1 MKYSMLNKWLCK
13 VLFFIL
19 VSAVFASSFPIAV
32 GAPGTV
38 VKVDPATK
46 TVEQGVTFSIDV
58 LVVDV
63 VDLYTWQ
70 IKLQFDPTVLQCE
83 GATYPSDH
91 VFAGAQFVSVTPVIN
106 NSIGFVLYGCS
117 LMGAAPT
124 YNGSGKLCR
133 IDFRGIKS
141 GTSSLQFLGAPD
153 KDTFLLNFDME
164 TIPITVEGGS
174 VTVQPTTKPP
184 SQITID
190 VSPTSI
196 FVSESITITGSV
208 LGFKDGGYTDPRP
221 DVDVTIS
228 KNGTFLAKVK
238 TKSDGSYEY
247 VWRTI
252 GTADPSKNDV
262 GEHKIKA
269 RWDGDNEYQGATS
282 EEKTVVVQN
291 AGPML
296 YNLKYVFPT
305 GEHNPSAPADALYLH
320 NFTDP
325 TSMYSGR
332 YPPVTGPKMVVI
344 PFHYTLYV
352 LISNVSDLYAWK
364 LKLYVSDYRL
374 ANCSSD
380 SIWIPQ
386 NGVFA
391 GTANIEKKVEPHG
404 NGLNITI
411 AVTQTPPNP
420 SYSVSGENT
429 THTRI
434 GILCAINFTSLY
446 NNRTFTI
453 DLFPESISLKNSAG
467 HNIPYRI
474 ENLQIEARIFADQVI
489 STRKSSTL
497 TLDANPKKV
506 KLGENITITGKL
518 DPDMPDFVEITIIY
532 NGTTTLATVETV
544 KPFNS
549 TYIYVWTP
557 NATGTYK
564 LKATWEGS
572 LEYDPDESDEVT
584 VTVVP
589 KEGEAGEDYTLYI
602 IIIVIVIVIVV
613 GVVVYF
619 KKFRKPKIPI
629 QEEST

>member
-1 MKYSMLNKWLCK
+1 MKYSMLNKCLCK

-19 VSAVFASSFPIAV
+19 ISAVFIGSFPIVV
-32 GAPGTV
+32 GDPGTV

-91 VFAGAQFVSVTPVIN
+91 VFAGQPIVPVTPVIDN
-106 NSIGFVLYGCS
+106 IGGTVLYGCT
-117 LMGAAPT
+117 LMGGAT
-124 YNGSGKLCR
+124 TFTGSGKLCR

-141 GTSSLQFLGAPD
+141 GTSSLQFLGAPTA
-153 KDTFLLNFDME
+153 DTYLLNYDMD
-164 TIPITVEGGS
+164 TIPITVEDGS

-184 SQITID
+184 SEITID

-196 FVSESITITGSV
+196 FVSESITIS
-208 LGFKDGGYTDPRP
+208 GYITPSRP
-221 DVDVTIS
+221 NVDVTIL
-228 KNGTFLAKVK
+228 KDGAFLASVK
-238 TKSDGSYEY
+238 TDTNSRYEY

-269 RWDGDNEYQGATS
+269 KWDGDNEYQGATS

-305 GEHNPSAPADALYLH
+305 GEHNPSAPADTLYLH

-332 YPPVTGPKMVVI
+332 YPPVTGPKKILI

-352 LISNVSDLYAWK
+352 LISNVSDLYAWE
-364 LKLYVSDYRL
+364 LKLYVSDYKL

-391 GTANIEKKVEPHG
+391 GTANILERKVEPHG

-411 AVTQTPPNP
+411 AVTQTSPNP

-446 NNRTFTI
+446 NNRVFTI

-474 ENLQIEARIFADQVI
+474 ENLQIEAGIFADEII

-532 NGTTTLATVETV
+532 NGTTPLAIVETV

-549 TYIYVWTP
+549 TYMYVWTP
-557 NATGTYK
+557 NASGTYK